1 MTDTVAVIDIGS
13 NSVRIRVSRGEKVLY
28 RETVTTQLS
37 KDIQNGML
45 CYKSINRTLDGLSHL
60 FSITKEYNAQTFA
73 FATAAVRNSK
83 NGGEF
88 VALVKEKFG
97 VTIDVV
103 SGDEES
109 ELGIIGALGSSDGIV
124 LDVGGA
130 SSEIAVRLNGKI
142 VYKYS
147 LALGAV
153 TLTDACG
160 KNYERSSALISDK
173 IKEYGAVPNSGTL
186 YLIGGTATSLAF
198 MLYGD
203 EKYDREKNHGRIIY
217 AEKLEEITRELFR
230 LTPQEIVEKYH
241 VQKKRADI
249 IHSGSAL
256 ISAIMKYLKKDSAI
270 VSENDNLEGYL
281 AFKVKRD
288 F

>member
-13 NSVRIRVSRGEKVLY
+13 NSVRIRVSRGENVLH
-28 RETVTTQLS
+28 RKTVTTQLS

-60 FSITKEYNAQTFA
+60 FSIAKEYNAQTFA

-109 ELGIIGALGSSDGIV
+109 ELGIMGALGSSDGIV

-142 VYKYS
+142 IYKHS

-160 KNYERSSALISDK
+160 KNYEQSSALISDK
-173 IKEYGAVPNSGTL
+173 IKEYRAVPNSGTL

-198 MLYGD
+198 MFYGD

-217 AEKLEEITRELFR
+217 AEKLEEITCELFT
-230 LTPQEIVEKYH
+230 LTPQEIVERYRI
-241 VQKKRADI
+241 QERRAEI

-256 ISAIMKYLKKDSAI
+256 ISAIMKYLKKDSGV

-281 AFKVKRD
+281 AFRVKRD